1 MADDPA
7 SGADGGATLDEQRL
21 ERLLEVGRTLTSEL
35 DLEAVLETVLEAARD
50 VTGARYAA
58 LGIVGPDRTLERFL
72 FTGIDEATRERIGEL
87 PRGRGVL
94 GVLIDDPRP
103 ICLDDVGAHPKSF
116 GFPAGHPPMST
127 FLGVPIE
134 IRKQAYG
141 NLYLTEKRGGP
152 FDEQDEQAAIVLAQ
166 WAAIAIDNARLFT
179 NARDRG
185 DQLARAVTRLEATAE
200 IAQAVGGETRL
211 DRVLETIVKRARA
224 LVEARALVVLL
235 EEHGNLAVA
244 AAAGEL
250 GPAGQYLSLPVDGAA
265 WRRVMVGRATERVD
279 DIGSRLGIS
288 LSELGIEATA
298 ALLVPLVFRGRSIG
312 VLGAFD
318 RAGDQGPTF
327 DDDDEALLQSF
338 AASAALAVATAQS
351 MSEARMRASIQAS
364 ERERARWARELHD
377 DTLQGL
383 GALRVRLAAARRSG
397 QLEAAVADAVDQIE
411 GQIANLRALITELR
425 PAALD
430 ELGLAAAIESLA
442 GSHAATTGLEVEL
455 DLALPESDGE
465 PSEELREIESAV
477 YRLVQEALT
486 NVAKH
491 AQAERVRIEVVER
504 GRGIDVLVRDDGIGF
519 DMDRREQG
527 FGLVGMRERVTLAG
541 GSLSIVSTPGG
552 GTELR
557 GRVPLRVPADEDG
570 QLDILRARRPA

>member
-1 MADDPA
+1 MAEDRA
-7 SGADGGATLDEQRL
+7 QGGDGGATLDEQRL
-21 ERLLEVGRTLTSEL
+21 RRLLAVGRTLTSEL

-58 LGIVGPDRTLERFL
+58 LGIVGHDRSLERFL

-103 ICLDDVGAHPKSF
+103 IRLGDVGAHAKSF

-134 IRKQAYG
+134 IRNRAYG

-179 NARDRG
+179 SARERG

-235 EEHGNLAVA
+235 EERGNLTVA

-250 GPAGQYLSLPVDGAA
+250 EPAEREPSLPVDGAA
-265 WRRVMVGRATERVD
+265 WRRVMLERATERVD

-288 LSELGIEATA
+288 LSELGISATA

-318 RAGDQGPTF
+318 RAGAQGPTF
-327 DDDDEALLQSF
+327 DDEDEALLRSF
-338 AASAALAVATAQS
+338 AASAAMAVVTAQS

-377 DTLQGL
+377 ETLQGL

-397 QLEAAVADAVDQIE
+397 QLEATVADAVEQIE
-411 GQIANLRALITELR
+411 NQIANLRALITELR

-455 DLALPESDGE
+455 DLALPESEGE

-491 AQAERVRIEVVER
+491 AQAERVWIEVAERGEAIEVV
-504 GRGIDVLVRDDGIGF
+504 IRDDGVGF
-519 DMDRREQG
+519 DMDKREQG

-541 GSLSIVSTPGG
+541 GSLSIVSTPGT

-557 GRVPLRVPADEDG
+557 GRVPLRAAGEDD
-570 QLDILRARRPA
+570 QLDVLPTPRPA